1 MMNTQEQLKKAV
13 GEKAATF
20 VKDGMKVGLGSGS
33 TVYWLVRALGERI
46 EQEGI
51 QIEGIPS
58 SIQTGAWAKEF
69 GVPLTNFAET
79 KELDVTIDGSDEV
92 DPDFQLIKG
101 GGAAL
106 FREKIIAQA
115 AEKLI
120 IIVDESKMVDHL
132 GAYAL
137 PVEILPFAWERTAHE
152 IEKLDCVPVLRLK
165 DGEPLVTDNGNYIV
179 DCPFER
185 IEDPADLDWK
195 IQAIAGVVETGLF
208 IDMADTVIIGSSEG
222 VKIKDK

>member
-1 MMNTQEQLKKAV
+1 MNTQEQLKKAV
-13 GEKAATF
+13 GEKAASF
-20 VKDGMKVGLGSGS
+20 VQDGMKVGLGSGS
-33 TVYWLVRALGERI
+33 TVYWLVHALGERI
-46 EQEGI
+46 KEEGI

-79 KELDVTIDGSDEV
+79 KELDVTIDGADEV
-92 DPDFQLIKG
+92 DSNFQLIKG

-120 IIVDESKMVDHL
+120 IIVDESKMVPYL

-137 PVEILPFAWERTAHE
+137 PVEILPFAWERTVHE
-152 IEKLDCVPVLRLK
+152 IKKLGCEPELRMK
-165 DGEPLVTDNGNYIV
+165 DGEPLVTDNGNFIA
-179 DCPFER
+179 DCPFEK
-185 IEDPADLDWK
+185 IENPADLDRK
-195 IQAIAGVVETGLF
+195 LQVISGVVETGLF
-208 IDMADTVIIGSSEG
+208 INMADTVITGSSEG
-222 VKIKDK
+222 ISVQDK

>member
-1 MMNTQEQLKKAV
+1 MNTQEQLKKAV

-20 VKDGMKVGLGSGS
+20 VKDGMKIGLGSGS

-137 PVEILPFAWERTAHE
+137 PVEILPFAWERTTHE

-185 IEDPADLDWK
+185 IEDPADLDRK